1 VFWLGR
7 SAKAK
12 ELGPAEQPVLAAI
25 NEAAQAGGAANV
37 VLVWVYSNLPAYSVE

>member
-1 VFWLGR
+1 VYCFDSL
-7 SAKAK
+7 AKAK

-25 NEAAQAGGAANV
+25 TEAAQAGGAANV